1 MGICDN
7 IIHMKKTINIV
18 DLVIDQRLTEEC
30 FALNEFE
37 KKISRQDKPYYNVA
51 LSDKTGEIRAKLWS
65 EGAEISDLNLNI
77 GDIVC
82 LSGVVQ
88 EYNGK
93 LQIIIEKIAPCANM
107 APEEFLP
114 VTDRDRSV
122 MTQDLQDA
130 IDAVNNPYLK
140 KLLLAFWQ
148 NSNLKDRFVNFPAGE
163 YVHHG
168 YVGGLLEHVWEMWQL
183 SQPFLKIY
191 NSMLDRDLFF
201 TGLFFHDI
209 GKIEELD
216 IVGATI
222 VRTTSGRLVA
232 HIGQGLIII
241 DRLINDN
248 VSEMPQDLREKL
260 YHMILSHQ
268 GDLEMGSPIKPQTL
282 EALVLSLVDKCGAEM
297 NQATKHIQKSLTT
310 GQEFT
315 DYHKWLGR
323 SFYQKDY
330 LLCE

>member
-1 MGICDN
+1 
-7 IIHMKKTINIV
+7 MKKTINIT
-18 DLVIDQRLTEEC
+18 DLTIDQKIIDEC

-37 KKISRQDKPYYNVA
+37 KKISRQDKPYYNIV
-51 LSDKTGEIRAKLWS
+51 LSDKTGEIRGKLWS
-65 EGAEISDLNLNI
+65 EGAEISDLNVNI

-82 LSGVVQ
+82 LSGTIQ

-93 LQIIIEKIAPCANM
+93 PQIIVEKMIPCKDI

-114 VTDRDRSV
+114 ITSRDRSE
-122 MTQDLQDA
+122 MTATISDA
-130 IDAVNNPYLK
+130 IDATANPYLK

-148 NSNLKDRFVNFPAGE
+148 DNNYKDRYVNFPAGE

-183 SQPFLKIY
+183 SQPYLQIY
-191 NSMLDRDLFF
+191 KVLDRDLFF
-201 TGLFFHDI
+201 TGLFFHDV

-222 VRTTSGRLVA
+222 IRTTSGRLVA
-232 HIGQGLIII
+232 HIGQGLMIL
-241 DRLINDN
+241 DRLITNSVPD
-248 VSEMPQDLREKL
+248 MPQDLREKL

-268 GDLEMGSPIKPQTL
+268 GELEMGSPIKPQTL
-282 EALVLSLVDKCGAEM
+282 EALVLSLVDKCGADM
-297 NQATKHIQKSLTT
+297 NQATKHIEKNINT

-330 LLCE
+330 LAE

>member
-1 MGICDN
+1 
-7 IIHMKKTINIV
+7 MKKTINIT
-18 DLVIDQRLTEEC
+18 DLTIDQKIIDEC

-37 KKISRQDKPYYNVA
+37 KKISRQDKPYYNIV
-51 LSDKTGEIRAKLWS
+51 LSDKTGEIRGKLWS
-65 EGAEISDLNLNI
+65 EGAEISDLNVNI

-82 LSGVVQ
+82 LSGTIQ

-93 LQIIIEKIAPCANM
+93 PQIIVEKMIRCKDI

-114 VTDRDRSV
+114 ITSRDRSE
-122 MTQDLQDA
+122 MTATISDA
-130 IDAVNNPYLK
+130 IDATANPYLK

-148 NSNLKDRFVNFPAGE
+148 DNNYKDRYVNFPAGE

-183 SQPFLKIY
+183 SQPYLQIY
-191 NSMLDRDLFF
+191 KVLDRDLFF
-201 TGLFFHDI
+201 TGLFFHDV

-222 VRTTSGRLVA
+222 IRTTSGRLVA
-232 HIGQGLIII
+232 HIGQGLMIL
-241 DRLINDN
+241 DRLITNSVPD
-248 VSEMPQDLREKL
+248 MPQDLREKL

-268 GDLEMGSPIKPQTL
+268 GELEMGSPIKPQTL
-282 EALVLSLVDKCGAEM
+282 EALVLSLVDKCGADM
-297 NQATKHIQKSLTT
+297 NQATKHIEKNINT

-330 LLCE
+330 LAE